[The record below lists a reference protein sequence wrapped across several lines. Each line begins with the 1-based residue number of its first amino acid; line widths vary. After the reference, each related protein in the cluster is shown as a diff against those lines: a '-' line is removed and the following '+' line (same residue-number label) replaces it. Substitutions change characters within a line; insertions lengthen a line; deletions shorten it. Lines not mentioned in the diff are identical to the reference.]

1 MFHPAGGR
9 VCLLPAHR
17 AAPAAPRP
25 EAILPRVRKWS
36 TVSWRPA
43 YVADSDPIVSGMT
56 LPESDQDAL
65 KIKSPV
71 PGFHRVF
78 YFI

>member
-17 AAPAAPRP
+17 AAAAAPRP
-25 EAILPRVRKWS
+25 EAILPRVRKWL
-36 TVSWRPA
+36 RPA
-43 YVADSDPIVSGMT
+43 YDADSDPIVSGMT

-71 PGFHRVF
+71 PGFDRVF